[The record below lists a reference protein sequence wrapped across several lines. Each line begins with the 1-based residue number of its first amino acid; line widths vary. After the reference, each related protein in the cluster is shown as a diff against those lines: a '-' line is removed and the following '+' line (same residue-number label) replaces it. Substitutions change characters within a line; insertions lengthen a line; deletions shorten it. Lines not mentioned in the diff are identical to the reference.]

1 MNDVQLALLITG
13 VVIIFV
19 LIIYNWSELK
29 RLSKKQAS
37 LKKPNNSI
45 SEEND
50 PLFHNFNDIEVT
62 PEVVEPFE
70 PSEKEAPLTGSEKI
84 INSNLPDG
92 IDRDIETVISITCKK
107 IPRDKQWVAFR

>member
-13 VVIIFV
+13 VAIIFV

-37 LKKPNNSI
+37 LTKPNKSI

-62 PEVVEPFE
+62 PEVVEPLE
-70 PSEKEAPLTGSEKI
+70 PLEKEINENLTGSEKI

-92 IDRDIETVISITCKK
+92 IDRDI
-107 IPRDKQWVAFR
+107 